1 MASASAKGKET
12 FMEKETE
19 KVERF
24 FTEKVI
30 IKKDEVE
37 VSRELWKFA
46 LVGQSLGRRMD
57 TGLIV

>member
-37 VSRELWKFA
+37 VSRELCKFA
-46 LVGQSLGRRMD
+46 LVGQFLGRRMD
-57 TGLIV
+57 AGLIV